1 MHWIPELARQY
12 KEDPNIV
19 FRILPWQI
27 DESEFLCVQKVFL
40 KFFEFF
46 LN

>member
-12 KEDPNIV
+12 KADPNIV

-27 DESEFLCVQKVFL
+27 DESEFLFVF
-40 KFFEFF
+40 KKYF
-46 LN
+46 